1 MQSSGLIRRT
11 LSDAAERP
19 EPMAFELMWIPAT
32 LFAAAIQTARNVL
45 QRSLTDSLGTVG
57 ATLVRFLYGLPFS
70 LLFLALVAAAS
81 GALPPLPGQK
91 ALAWAACGG
100 LAQIGGTAMMLA
112 AMQRRSFAVTIAML
126 KAEPV
131 LVALAGFYMLND
143 LPSVADAAGIATAT
157 GGVVLVSLAPSRDR
171 GGAADLGA
179 AGLGLAAGA
188 LFAVAA
194 VGFRGA
200 ILAVP
205 AANAVLAASTIL
217 AVALAF
223 QTAILVLWLALTDR
237 ARLGATLAAWRPSL
251 AAGFTGALASQFW
264 YIGFA
269 LTSAANVRTLAL
281 VEVPF
286 AHLVSG
292 RLHEAVAPREIAGMA
307 LIVAGVAV
315 LLLG

>member
-1 MQSSGLIRRT
+1 
-11 LSDAAERP
+11 
-19 EPMAFELMWIPAT
+19 MAFELLWIPAT
-32 LFAAAIQTARNVL
+32 LFAAATQTARNVL
-45 QRSLTDSLGTVG
+45 QRNLTDSLGTVG

-81 GALPPLPGQK
+81 GVLPPLPGQK
-91 ALAWAACGG
+91 TLAWAACGG
-100 LAQIGGTAMMLA
+100 LAQIGGTALMLA

-157 GGVVLVSLAPSRDR
+157 CGVVLVSLAPSRGR
-171 GGAADLGA
+171 GDTADLGA

-205 AANAVLAASTIL
+205 AANPLLAASTVL
-217 AVALAF
+217 VVALAF
-223 QTAILVLWLALTDR
+223 QTAILVVWLALADR
-237 ARLGATLAAWRPSL
+237 ARLFATFAAWRPSL

-286 AHLVSG
+286 AHVVSG
-292 RLHEAVAPREIAGMA
+292 RLHEAVTPREIAGMA